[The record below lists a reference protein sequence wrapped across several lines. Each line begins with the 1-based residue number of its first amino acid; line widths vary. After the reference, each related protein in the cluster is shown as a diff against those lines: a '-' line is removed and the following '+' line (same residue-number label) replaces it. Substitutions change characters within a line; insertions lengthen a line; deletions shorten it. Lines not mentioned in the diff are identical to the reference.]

1 MRILAI
7 SGSLRRDSHNSAL
20 LRAAALT
27 PPPGVELELL
37 DPDAIRSLPLY
48 DEDLEHA
55 PPLPVLALRER
66 VRDADGLLFATPE
79 YNGTVPGGLKNAIDW
94 LSRPR
99 ATAALKGKDAAVI
112 GASTGMFGAVW
123 AQADLRRALSTAGA
137 RVVDR
142 ELPIPGAG
150 EAFTEDGALLE
161 AELAA
166 SLTQHLGEL
175 VEAIAAT
182 HEIRT
187 AA

>member
-7 SGSLRRDSHNSAL
+7 SGSLRRDSHNSKL
-20 LRAAALT
+20 LRAAAAS

-37 DPDAIRSLPLY
+37 DPDALRHLPLY
-48 DEDLEHA
+48 DEDLEHE
-55 PPLPVLALRER
+55 PPHAVLELRER
-66 VRDADGLLFATPE
+66 VRAADGLLFATPE
-79 YNGTVPGGLKNAIDW
+79 YNGSIPGGLKNAVDW

-142 ELPIPGAG
+142 ELPIPAAH
-150 EAFTEDGALLE
+150 EAFT
-161 AELAA
+161 AEG
-166 SLTQHLGEL
+166 SLSEREL
-175 VEAIAAT
+175 VDQLDEHLNELIEAIAAT
-182 HEIRT
+182 EEIR
-187 AA
+187 AAA